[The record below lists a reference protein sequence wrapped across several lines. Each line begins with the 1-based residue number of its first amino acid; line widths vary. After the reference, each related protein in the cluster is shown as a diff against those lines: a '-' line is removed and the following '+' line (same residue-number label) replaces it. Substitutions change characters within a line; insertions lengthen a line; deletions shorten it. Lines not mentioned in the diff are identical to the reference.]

1 MRGEHRSFA
10 AAVKATLASAAAE
23 INRGTYR
30 MNPTRKMSYLLTFVC
45 VLYGTTGCIPPTP
58 LGHEQR
64 SATHNVPQVGATPI
78 ICEDFHARTDLSKV
92 YSKTDV
98 WYVKVAFYA
107 QHNDARSDEELL
119 RLSVSRVR
127 NELLREIRQKHGRLG
142 GRVPEYVQFVIYREN
157 SPGALWTGLYTTAT
171 ISPLSDLF
179 DKSISPE
186 DFLKRAIVRTPKESI
201 PGEWYVDMAID
212 HYKNG
217 QAAEDE
223 SPKSEEAPDSG
234 ANSEDSLGFGVDSSN

>member
-1 MRGEHRSFA
+1 
-10 AAVKATLASAAAE
+10 
-23 INRGTYR
+23 
-30 MNPTRKMSYLLTFVC
+30 MNSTRNMCYLLTFAC
-45 VLYGTTGCIPPTP
+45 VLHGSTGCIPPTP

-64 SATHNVPQVGATPI
+64 SATHNVPQVGVTPI
-78 ICEDFHARTDLSKV
+78 ICEDFHARTDLSKA

-127 NELLREIRQKHGRLG
+127 NELLREIRQEHGRLG
-142 GRVPEYVQFVIYREN
+142 GRVPKYVQFVIYREEL
-157 SPGALWTGLYTTAT
+157 PGALWTGLYTTAT

-186 DFLKRAIVRTPKESI
+186 NFLKRAIVRTPKEPI
-201 PGEWYVDMAID
+201 PGEWYVDMAIE

-217 QAAEDE
+217 QAEEDE
-223 SPKSEEAPDSG
+223 SPESEEAPDSG
-234 ANSEDSLGFGVDSSN
+234 ADSEDSLATGQQSQSGPTLDP